1 MFRCKK
7 RDLLGKNL
15 SSLLPALVEALP
27 GEAEADVAVSA
38 VLTRLVGHRQESVA
52 NRKDGTKFPVDIA
65 MSRVDHLQLYTAIL
79 RDLTVRKQLQAHIL
93 EIATE
98 EQTRIGQ
105 ELHDGTQQELAGLAL
120 FAGAIHECLEN
131 ATCQSHPATDPEYCL
146 VQRAELQRAKELLAK
161 LQQGL
166 QQSSLNVQTLAHGI
180 LPVQVDARGLN
191 AALTELA
198 ASANHPGKIDCQV
211 EFLGTGTITNNAV
224 ATQLYRIAQESLHNS
239 LKHGRAD
246 KIRISLFQ
254 SATQVLLEIQ
264 DNGTGI
270 DLGAM
275 PRSSGKRQ
283 GFGLRIM
290 SYRASI
296 LGGELQ
302 VLRNEGRGTTV
313 RCSIPTLERIP

>member
-1 MFRCKK
+1 
-7 RDLLGKNL
+7 
-15 SSLLPALVEALP
+15 
-27 GEAEADVAVSA
+27 
-38 VLTRLVGHRQESVA
+38 
-52 NRKDGTKFPVDIA
+52 
-65 MSRVDHLQLYTAIL
+65 
-79 RDLTVRKQLQAHIL
+79 
-93 EIATE
+93 
-98 EQTRIGQ
+98 
-105 ELHDGTQQELAGLAL
+105 
-120 FAGAIHECLEN
+120 
-131 ATCQSHPATDPEYCL
+131 
-146 VQRAELQRAKELLAK
+146 
-161 LQQGL
+161 
-166 QQSSLNVQTLAHGI
+166 
-180 LPVQVDARGLN
+180 LN